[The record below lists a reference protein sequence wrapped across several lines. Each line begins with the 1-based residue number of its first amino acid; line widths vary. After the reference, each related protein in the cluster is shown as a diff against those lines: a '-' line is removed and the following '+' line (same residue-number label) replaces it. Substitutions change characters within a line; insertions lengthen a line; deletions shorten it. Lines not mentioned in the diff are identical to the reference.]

1 MRCRI
6 KERLPEIVEAFAV
19 GLAFSI
25 GCAVVGAVFLAL
37 FATLAHAAV
46 PEKTVAIPRAALQHR
61 ATLIREARAV
71 WGLNAPVSVFAAQI
85 HTESWWRNDTVSA
98 ANAQGLAQFIPS
110 TARWLPTVAPEVGKP
125 QPFNP
130 AWSLRACVVYDRY
143 LHDRMSAMSTNK
155 SALSACDR
163 MAFTLS
169 AYNGGM
175 GWVNRDRNL
184 AARRGLSPDR
194 WFGHVETV
202 NAGRKASAIREN
214 RRYVSR
220 IMEYQHAYIRA
231 GWGPGVSC
239 AE

>member
-1 MRCRI
+1 M
-6 KERLPEIVEAFAV
+6 
-19 GLAFSI
+19 
-25 GCAVVGAVFLAL
+25 
-37 FATLAHAAV
+37 
-46 PEKTVAIPRAALQHR
+46 
-61 ATLIREARAV
+61 
-71 WGLNAPVSVFAAQI
+71 SVFAAQI

-110 TARWLPTVAPEVGKP
+110 TARWLPTVAPEVGRP

-130 AWSLRACVVYDRY
+130 AWSLRACVVYDKY
-143 LHDRMSAMSTNK
+143 LWDRMSAMSAGK
-155 SALSACDR
+155 SLVPCDR
-163 MAFTLS
+163 MTFTLS
-169 AYNGGM
+169 GYNGGA

-184 AARRGLSPDR
+184 AAKKGLDPDR
-194 WFGHVETV
+194 WFRHVETV